1 MNALHEF
8 KNSHHVLEFVLLT
21 SALLIFRAIS
31 FFVVGDRHVHESA
44 YFHTTL
50 PMECV
55 VLWFLPVWWVKS
67 GISVYF

>member
-31 FFVVGDRHVHESA
+31 FFVVGDRHVHFGILSS
-44 YFHTTL
+44 T
-50 PMECV
+50 
-55 VLWFLPVWWVKS
+55 S
-67 GISVYF
+67 GFYLLDARSTAPAQCDS